1 MATEPLPPYLHEY
14 LDNLVPPRP
23 PEMQAMADKEY
34 GAAGQRGYTP
44 QGPKPLV
51 AGNIDIHNRPTVHNP
66 DGTIST
72 VRSMSFG
79 TDQGEVL
86 VPTVSDDGRIMSDQE
101 AIEQYRRTG
110 KHLGIFRTPEEADAY
125 AQSLHEEQAQE
136 YAPPQPPQLTP
147 QDQTWLQAN
156 GDVVQQVMG
165 LDPVAGLQLYKQ
177 FQTMDEAKLKQV
189 ADAQEALVGV
199 AYSLRNLPYAQ
210 RRAALA
216 QAAPQLMRQHPGMSA
231 DIIQNFD
238 PTDQNLDMFAGQAL
252 GVKGMVEHNMDER
265 KFEETQRHNRASEA
279 NAAAG
284 LGIRQGALD
293 LARKREGRIGAG
305 GAGGGGG
312 ISGMSDSDL
321 IRMATGD

>member
-1 MATEPLPPYLHEY
+1 MPNPYNITEVNVPGILSAYQDRQNQRLQQLLVQRKIAAEDRAIEKESALAKAYGSIRLPGMSKGAEAKGGDQASGVGGAYA
-14 LDNLVPPRP
+14 PPASTDTGDLSSGVSLAYAP
-23 PEMQAMADKEY
+23 KVTPEMQAMADEEY
-34 GAAGQRGYTP
+34 GAAPAAP
-44 QGPKPLV
+44 Q
-51 AGNIDIHNRPTVHNP
+51 A
-66 DGTIST
+66 
-72 VRSMSFG
+72 
-79 TDQGEVL
+79 E
-86 VPTVSDDGRIMSDQE
+86 
-101 AIEQYRRTG
+101 
-110 KHLGIFRTPEEADAY
+110 
-125 AQSLHEEQAQE
+125 
-136 YAPPQPPQLTP
+136 QPPQLTP

-177 FQTMDEAKLKQV
+177 FQTMDETKLKQV

-199 AYSLRNLPYAQ
+199 AYSLRSLPYAQ

-305 GAGGGGG
+305 GGAGGGG